1 MEGILKELYYH
12 NLASKL
18 SNAQTLYREAKKVET
33 GVTLDEVKQFLA
45 KQHVYQTFIEKPK
58 RRLVKRWQA
67 ERHIDVSGP
76 DKMWALDTFFLS
88 KTGSTFPNALVAID
102 MFSRKAHLQFMGGVS
117 SKSASTAFDKML
129 KEHGTP
135 IKKVFSDFG
144 SEFRGVFSQFVK
156 KLGIEQVFTNRQA
169 QHKTSM
175 AERLIKDL
183 RLKIAKLK
191 TTGMKPN
198 EAIKA
203 AVVLHNNQ
211 YNRSIG
217 MTPNQAS
224 DPKKAGDVE
233 LFIAR
238 QRAKE
243 MDKIGKPVKQK
254 FRIGQWVKIR
264 KLKDLFRKTGEPTV
278 ISEAYKISGV
288 KFTEP
293 VISYYL
299 QTSEQVALP
308 GSFIQ
313 TQLIPAAGD
322 NDRPN
327 E

>member
-1 MEGILKELYYH
+1 MDDILKQLYYH
-12 NLASKL
+12 NLDSKL
-18 SNAQTLYREAKKVET
+18 SNAQNLYKEAKKV
-33 GVTLDEVKQFLA
+33 GVTMDQVQQFLA

-58 RRLVKRWQA
+58 RSRVKRWQA

-76 DKMWALDTFFLS
+76 DKIWALDTFFLS
-88 KTGSTFPNALVAID
+88 KTGSTFPNALVGID
-102 MFSRKAHLQFMGGVS
+102 MFSRKAHVQFMGGVNA
-117 SKSASTAFDKML
+117 KSAAMAFDKML
-129 KEHGTP
+129 KENGST
-135 IKKVFSDFG
+135 IQQVFSDFG

-156 KLGIEQVFTNRQA
+156 KAGIKQIFTNRQA

-191 TTGMKPN
+191 TTGMRPN

-217 MTPNQAS
+217 MTPNRAS
-224 DPKKAGDVE
+224 EPHNAGDVE

-238 QRAKE
+238 QRGKE
-243 MDKIGKPVKQK
+243 MDKIGGPVKQK
-254 FRIGQWVKIR
+254 FRIGQWVKVR
-264 KLKDLFRKTGEPTV
+264 KLKEQFRKTGEPTV
-278 ISEAYKISGV
+278 IGEAYRITGV

-299 QTSEQVALP
+299 QTSQQVALP
-308 GSFIQ
+308 GSFLQ
-313 TQLIPAAGD
+313 SQLIAASD
-322 NDRPN
+322 DVRPK